1 MLVCLFAWN
10 VRYQWNKYLYCYIHL
25 IEEMKDIVG
34 SCLLSVN
41 EKITPCLGLYFHVY
55 PFGKDFSQ
63 VRSTTKVSQNISKRQ
78 FLTGNT
84 HTKFDALSLTDLMV
98 PWSY

>member
-25 IEEMKDIVG
+25 IEEMKDNVG

-41 EKITPCLGLYFHVY
+41 EKITPCLGWYFHVY
-55 PFGKDFSQ
+55 PFGKD
-63 VRSTTKVSQNISKRQ
+63 SKLVLFLVRQ

-98 PWSY
+98 PRSY